1 MTDTNQTGVTY
12 TTTLPLSWRE
22 EGTIAPGKIEQWQ
35 HANIS
40 LLHALA
46 TIEAIPGDREKEL
59 GPAAKA
65 YEQLEAKVGVMLEML
80 GRLLAER
87 METPPEH
94 SIILRANSL
103 EWLDTSAPEAGRE
116 IVIFLYLSP
125 KLPQPLT
132 LTASVQSCTLEGD
145 STRVQCV
152 LTHLNAELT
161 DWLERTVFRYH
172 RRAVHQMQAH

>member
-1 MTDTNQTGVTY
+1 MTDTKQTGIAY
-12 TTTLPLSWRE
+12 IATLPLSWRE
-22 EGTIAPGKIEQWQ
+22 AGTIAPGKIEHWQ

-46 TIEAIPGDREKEL
+46 TVEAMPGDREKEL

-65 YEQLEAKVGVMLEML
+65 YEQLEAKVDVMLEML

-94 SIILRANSL
+94 PIILRANSL
-103 EWLDTSAPEAGRE
+103 EWLDTNAPEPGRE
-116 IVIFLYLSP
+116 IVICLYLSP

-132 LTASVQSCTLEGD
+132 LTASVQSCAQEGD
-145 STRVQCV
+145 STRVHSAF
-152 LTHLNAELT
+152 THLNAELT

-172 RRAVHQMQAH
+172 RRAVHHMQAH

>member
-1 MTDTNQTGVTY
+1 MTTNQTGVAY

-22 EGTIAPGKIEQWQ
+22 AVNIAPGETERWQ

-46 TIEAIPGDREKEL
+46 TVEAMPADREKEL
-59 GPAAKA
+59 GLAAKA
-65 YEQLEAKVGVMLEML
+65 YERLETKVDVMLDML

-87 METPPEH
+87 IEIPPEH
-94 SIILRANSL
+94 LIILRANGL
-103 EWLDTSAPEAGRE
+103 EWLDMNAPETGSE
-116 IVIFLYLSP
+116 IVICLYLSP

-132 LTASVQSCTLEGD
+132 LTASVQSCAQEGD

-152 LTHLNAELT
+152 FTHLNAEIT
-161 DWLERTVFRYH
+161 EWLERTVFRYH
-172 RRAVHQMQAH
+172 RRSVHHMQAH